1 VFAWGAVVPLVRAD
15 DHWPGLLLGAVFSA
29 TPVGFGIGTVAGG
42 RLADRHP
49 PRILCWASL
58 GLLAAG
64 FALAFAAPSGLTF
77 VVGYAGVGLGVGGG
91 IALTGAVAA
100 LAQVLP
106 GRPGLAGGLPSAVYA
121 SSAVFQAPLVA
132 ALAPSVGWR
141 DALAAV
147 GIGVAVVAAVL
158 LTLMP
163 ALPARR
169 AGPEGGLLLTRPVGT
184 GAALAFCGATLGA
197 YAAVNLPGEAGL
209 ALAGAVAA
217 AIALGNATGRL
228 LGGLLADRLGTG
240 RVVVAAVFALRAGG
254 RARGRAGRRPG
265 AGRER
270 RHAGPGG
277 PGRGAGAPERG
288 LRAGVRRLHDR
299 RVRGP
304 AAGRGGGR
312 PAGLAGDGGAGRG
325 GAGPAQR
332 RSSGRSGERTR
343 NVMQR
348 TPARATMPISAS
360 PLLGKTRRRTV
371 EHSR

>member
-1 VFAWGAVVPLVRAD
+1 MFAWGAVVPLVRAQ
-15 DHWPGLLLGAVFSA
+15 DHWPALLLGAVFSA

-240 RVVVAAVFALRAGG
+240 RVVVAAVFALDLAVAVLLFARPGPAVALGAGLAAGLALGANAGTLARVGRDAAPARPNAAFGLVFAGYTTGAFAGPLLGAAVGAPLAWLATAAPAVAGLVLLSGVRAAGP
-254 RARGRAGRRPG
+254 ARGRG
-265 AGRER
+265 
-270 RHAGPGG
+270 
-277 PGRGAGAPERG
+277 
-288 LRAGVRRLHDR
+288 
-299 RVRGP
+299 
-304 AAGRGGGR
+304 
-312 PAGLAGDGGAGRG
+312 
-325 GAGPAQR
+325 
-332 RSSGRSGERTR
+332 T
-343 NVMQR
+343 
-348 TPARATMPISAS
+348 
-360 PLLGKTRRRTV
+360 
-371 EHSR
+371 